1 MNQRI
6 SFTFSF
12 VEKDEILY
20 INFLSNKIKWMVMK
34 SATTLLC
41 KNLHVIKVI
50 FYQFYN
56 IWLLNERYVLALL
69 SIKCVLEDL
78 NFSKLTNFAP
88 VAIFSS
94 KWI

>member
-34 SATTLLC
+34 SATTFLC
-41 KNLHVIKVI
+41 KNLHVIKGT

-56 IWLLNERYVLALL
+56 IWLLNERYSLTVL
-69 SIKCVLEDL
+69 SDV
-78 NFSKLTNFAP
+78 F
-88 VAIFSS
+88 
-94 KWI
+94 